1 MIPDADTVL
10 ALEPEE
16 LAGVLLSVTRGKMSK
31 KSKSRG
37 RTTHGKIG
45 RPPERRGRPAKGR
58 ITKLAT
64 GMGHGFIQAG
74 DREVF
79 FHRADLIEIKFNDLV
94 VGGAVSFEV
103 IEDPVSGPQAI
114 HVRGPAGAHD

>member
-1 MIPDADTVL
+1 
-10 ALEPEE
+10 
-16 LAGVLLSVTRGKMSK
+16 MSK

-58 ITKLAT
+58 IAKLAT

-79 FHRADLIEIKFNDLV
+79 FHRADLIGIKFNDLD
-94 VGGAVSFEV
+94 VGDAVSFEV
-103 IEDPVSGPQAI
+103 IEDSVSASRRFTCEGP
-114 HVRGPAGAHD
+114 PEPS

>member
-1 MIPDADTVL
+1 MHPRRL
-10 ALEPEE
+10 RCSSLKYSRYSRSSR
-16 LAGVLLSVTRGKMSK
+16 LAGGAPRPSRCDARLSPRA
-31 KSKSRG
+31 
-37 RTTHGKIG
+37 
-45 RPPERRGRPAKGR
+45 AKGR

-94 VGGAVSFEV
+94 VGGAGSFEV